1 MPKLLKNKDDGSG
14 NPDDA
19 LRRKEQPERISRI
32 VRDIAKALI
41 IYTKDKKQFK
51 DSFPNYVLKQN
62 QKVRIEDLL

>member
-1 MPKLLKNKDDGSG
+1 VPKLLKNKDDGTG

-41 IYTKDKKQFK
+41 IYTKDKK
-51 DSFPNYVLKQN
+51 
-62 QKVRIEDLL
+62 